1 MLERGLQHV
10 RVDQDGQHAQ
20 GFVVLDEAHAAHV
33 GREVVNLVHALR
45 GDFTIRF
52 FVEIEGEILDV
63 AKALIPLVDRLN
75 VDCANISVAL
85 VAERRDEMATNK
97 TAGSRNDYS
106 LLCIQSVSLL
116 LDLMNRLG
124 G

>member
-45 GDFTIRF
+45 GGFTIRF

-63 AKALIPLVDRLN
+63 AKALIPLVDR
-75 VDCANISVAL
+75 ANISVAL

-97 TAGSRNDYS
+97 TASTRYDDS
-106 LLCIQSVSLL
+106 ILFIQSVSLL

-124 G
+124 